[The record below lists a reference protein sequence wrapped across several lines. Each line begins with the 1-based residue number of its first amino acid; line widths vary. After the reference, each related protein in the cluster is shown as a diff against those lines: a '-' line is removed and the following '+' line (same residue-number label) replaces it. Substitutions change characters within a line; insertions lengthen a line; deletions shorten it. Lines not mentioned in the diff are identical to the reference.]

1 MRIRWFSNSSEHVH
15 SRNQFFLLL
24 ALIWFTRLLF
34 AFVIWY
40 FKGPSGFFEADSNY
54 YVQLAQNMLHG
65 SFTSAGL
72 PEIFRTPGYPLL
84 LIPAVA
90 FHHPVMI
97 ALTENF
103 LLCTAS
109 AWLIWRIAGDL
120 FPDPAAGFWASLLYC
135 FEPIGL
141 LFSEKLMTETLFTT
155 LLLVFFW
162 MLLRGLRGPAYRN
175 LALAALVLG
184 CATYVRPVTTY
195 LSLAFV
201 PLLLI
206 FPSGLSGIKRACR
219 ALPFVVIFALSL
231 APWIIRNAV
240 AADYAGFSST
250 GDTDLYFYCAA
261 GVQAQLEHKN
271 LVQEQNELGYNSEQQ
286 YFGLHPEQRSWSPG
300 QSARFFRS
308 EGKRLLSHHLLTYA
322 GLHGRGCV
330 TVVFDPGITDLL
342 KVVRLYPESGGL
354 LSRTLN
360 VGFMR
365 ATLWLIREHP
375 ISAVLLPLLEA
386 ILVGYYALAIAGLRR
401 LPFDMAFAF
410 MTVVLYFV
418 LVSGLPGA
426 VARFRVPM
434 MPLVCI
440 SAGVAIAYWK
450 TKKVYAN

>member
-34 AFVIWY
+34 ALVIWY

-97 ALTENF
+97 ALAENF

-109 AWLIWRIAGDL
+109 AWLIWRIASDL

-201 PLLLI
+201 PLLLL
-206 FPSGLSGIKRACR
+206 FPRGLSGIKRVCR
-219 ALPFVVIFALSL
+219 ALLFVVIFVLSL

-271 LVQEQNELGYNSEQQ
+271 LVQEQTEMGYNSEQQ
-286 YFGLHPEQRSWSPG
+286 YFRLHPEQRNWSPG

-308 EGKRLLSHHLLTYA
+308 EGKKLLSRHLLTYA
-322 GLHGRGCV
+322 GLHGRGCFIV
-330 TVVFDPGITDLL
+330 MFDPGITDVL

-354 LSRTLN
+354 LSRT
-360 VGFMR
+360 
-365 ATLWLIREHP
+365 
-375 ISAVLLPLLEA
+375 
-386 ILVGYYALAIAGLRR
+386 
-401 LPFDMAFAF
+401 
-410 MTVVLYFV
+410 
-418 LVSGLPGA
+418 
-426 VARFRVPM
+426 
-434 MPLVCI
+434 
-440 SAGVAIAYWK
+440 
-450 TKKVYAN
+450 